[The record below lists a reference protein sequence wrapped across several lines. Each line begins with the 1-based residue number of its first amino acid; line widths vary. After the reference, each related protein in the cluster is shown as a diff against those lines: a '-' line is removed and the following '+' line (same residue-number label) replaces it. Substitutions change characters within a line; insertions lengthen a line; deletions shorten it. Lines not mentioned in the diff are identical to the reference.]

1 MKLRT
6 VELGRGIAAIAVVAF
21 HANATA
27 DYIGLSTSRWA
38 SPLQLGVDFF
48 FVLSGFIIFYV
59 HSDDIGCSD
68 RALPYLW
75 KRFARLIPLLWLVA
89 GGWIALRAVIASAP
103 TVDQVGTTL
112 LLYPSLS
119 EPVPLVV
126 WTLRHEMLFYI
137 AFCIAIIHRWA
148 GFALFGG
155 WTLAV
160 LMQMGLIAAGRPIEG
175 LPSLLLS
182 SFVLDFVFGAIVAV
196 ISRRWVINS
205 WWPLIIGIVAVLVLG
220 WATVALSL
228 ERLTTLDY
236 TSSGNL
242 FVPLIGASFALCL
255 YGMICIESRV
265 RIPGWAML
273 LGAASYAIYLVHTPV
288 NSVVQ
293 HVALRMGDAFGHAFI
308 IISGIGAGLVLHLFF
323 EKPVSRML
331 RRLSPFEPQ
340 QAKVA
345 TP

>member
-6 VELGRGIAAIAVVAF
+6 VELGRGIAAGAVVVF

-27 DYIGLSTSRWA
+27 GYIGLASSPWA

-48 FVLSGFIIFYV
+48 FVLSGFIIFHV
-59 HSDDIGCSD
+59 HRDDLGRAD

-89 GGWIALRAVIASAP
+89 GGWIVLRAVIASAP
-103 TVDQVGTTL
+103 TIDQIATTL

-119 EPVPLVV
+119 ETVPLVV
-126 WTLRHEMLFYI
+126 WTLRHEMLFYV
-137 AFCIAIIHRWA
+137 AFCVAIINRWM
-148 GFALFGG
+148 GLALFGG

-160 LMQMGLIAAGRPIEG
+160 LAQMGLIAAGRPIEG

-182 SFVLDFVFGAIVAV
+182 SFVLDFVFGAVVAV
-196 ISRRWVINS
+196 IARRWVIRS
-205 WWPLIIGIVAVLVLG
+205 WLPLVLGIAAVLVLG

-228 ERLTTLDY
+228 ERLGTLDY
-236 TSSGNL
+236 TSPGNL
-242 FVPLIGASFALCL
+242 FVPLIGAGFALCL

-265 RIPGWAML
+265 KMPDWAML

-288 NSVVQ
+288 NSIVQ
-293 HVALRMGDAFGHAFI
+293 HVAVRLGDGVGHVLLI
-308 IISGIGAGLVLHLFF
+308 VSGIGAGIVLHLFF
-323 EKPVSRML
+323 EKPVTRLL

-340 QAKVA
+340 QAKA
-345 TP
+345 LAQ

>member
-6 VELGRGIAAIAVVAF
+6 VEFGRGLAAAAVVAF

-27 DYIGLSTSRWA
+27 GYIGLSANRWA

-59 HSDDIGCSD
+59 HNDDIGHSD

-75 KRFARLIPLLWLVA
+75 KRFARLFPLLWVVA

-103 TVDQVGTTL
+103 TLDQVGTSL

-137 AFCIAIIHRWA
+137 AFCVAIINRWA
-148 GFALFGG
+148 GFALFGA

-160 LMQMGLIAAGRPIEG
+160 LVQMGLIVAGRPIEG

-182 SFVLDFVFGAIVAV
+182 SFVLDFVFGALVAV
-196 ISRRWVINS
+196 ISRRWVIQS
-205 WWPLIIGIVAVLVLG
+205 WWPLIIGISAVFVLG
-220 WATVALSL
+220 WATVALSVG
-228 ERLTTLDY
+228 RLGTLDY

-265 RIPGWAML
+265 RIPEWAML
-273 LGAASYAIYLVHTPV
+273 LGAA
-288 NSVVQ
+288 
-293 HVALRMGDAFGHAFI
+293 
-308 IISGIGAGLVLHLFF
+308 
-323 EKPVSRML
+323 
-331 RRLSPFEPQ
+331 
-340 QAKVA
+340 
-345 TP
+345 

>member
-6 VELGRGIAAIAVVAF
+6 VELGRGIAAGAVVAF
-21 HANATA
+21 HANASA
-27 DYIGLSTSRWA
+27 AYIGLSTSRWA

-48 FVLSGFIIFYV
+48 FVLSGFIIFHV
-59 HSDDIGCSD
+59 HSDDIGRAD

-89 GGWIALRAVIASAP
+89 GGWIVLRTFIAGAP
-103 TVDQVGTTL
+103 TVDQIGTSL

-137 AFCIAIIHRWA
+137 TFCVAIINRWM

-160 LMQMGLIAAGRPIEG
+160 LAQMGLIAAGQPIEG

-182 SFVLDFVFGAIVAV
+182 SFVLDFVFGAVVAV
-196 ISRRWVINS
+196 ISRRWVISS

-220 WATVALSL
+220 WATVALSF
-228 ERLTTLDY
+228 ERLSGLDY
-236 TSSGNL
+236 TSPGNL
-242 FVPLIGASFALCL
+242 FVPLIGAGFALCL

-265 RIPGWAML
+265 KIPQWAML

-288 NSVVQ
+288 NSIVQ
-293 HVALRMGDAFGHAFI
+293 HVAVRLGDGMGHLLLFV
-308 IISGIGAGLVLHLFF
+308 SGIGAGIVLHIFF
-323 EKPVSRML
+323 EKPVTRLL
-331 RRLSPFEPQ
+331 RRLSPFEPPQ
-340 QAKVA
+340 EKALAQ
-345 TP
+345 